1 MRFRDLAWNS
11 GRPFFRAS
19 AETPVSI
26 METPVSIMAMVFGV
40 LLHWLR
46 DFFGWGATDV
56 CLEALWNGEND
67 SPGSGLTTGHAHVQP
82 SLVVTVLFLL
92 HC

>member
-1 MRFRDLAWNS
+1 MRFRDLALNS

-19 AETPVSI
+19 A
-26 METPVSIMAMVFGV
+26 ETPVSIMAMVFGV

-56 CLEALWNGEND
+56 CLEALWNSEND

-82 SLVVTVLFLL
+82 SLVVTVLLLL

>member
-1 MRFRDLAWNS
+1 MRFRDLALNS
-11 GRPFFRAS
+11 GRPFFRTS
-19 AETPVSI
+19 VQTPV
-26 METPVSIMAMVFGV
+26 TVMAIVFGA

-46 DFFGWGATDV
+46 DFLEGGGTDV

-82 SLVVTVLFLL
+82 SLVVTVLLLL